1 VLGLPETT
9 LRYKPKPESIFT
21 TNSREH
27 QGTTAAPERIKW
39 FLGDN
44 TSIYAPG
51 DLEQAAEKVAAYLV
65 RPQHMKRKTDRKQFF
80 SSLLEGERWSK
91 WRCENNGSAG

>member
-21 TNSREH
+21 ANSREH

-65 RPQHMKRKTDRKQFF
+65 RPQHMNGKPTENSF
-80 SSLLEGERWSK
+80 SAA
-91 WRCENNGSAG
+91 C